1 MVSFFSVKNIN
12 KVARLNKLLGFRRSL
27 VASLVLLIAVCLL
40 VSNWL
45 SYNRIRTTTVTDVN
59 VESMSI
65 IRYEANKIEAWF
77 QSKANVVDQLA
88 SSYVS
93 GTYNDN
99 FENIAKLTKAT
110 GQVTDIF
117 IGFDDGRAYSTA
129 VGDAWVDGVANI
141 DKYDPRSRP
150 WYSQGKKSQ
159 TLDITDVYPDATTGN
174 DVISIIKTMG
184 DGVALADIELTILS
198 KTVKEVDFPGAITVI
213 TDDTGKVLASSTPI
227 LNVGTRLRDAGME
240 NIESNML
247 SQDEG
252 MQDYTFD
259 DVEKIAFTKTIK
271 LVNGKKWHL
280 LIGVDK
286 SIAYASLNEAL
297 TNSITSSLIMIVIAI
312 GVLLAILQV
321 LYRPIL
327 LLKEVVLDL
336 SKGNGDLTRRLPV
349 ESKDD
354 LGEISQGI
362 NTFITN
368 LQAKMFE
375 ILTSSDNIDASIE
388 RLKSEMDANSQILV
402 AHTTETEQI
411 VAAVEEM
418 SATANDVAR
427 NGNETAAFT
436 QTTNLQA
443 LKSKEV
449 VAQATA
455 TVAQL
460 VAEVEKTSN
469 NIVQMDKDT
478 LDITNV
484 LKVIGD
490 IADQT
495 NLLALNAAIEA
506 ARAGEQGR
514 GFAVV
519 ADEVRALAAR
529 TQISTAEIEQTLA
542 KLRKGSTTAMSA
554 MEVTK
559 LTCLKTA
566 DATEL
571 VATDL
576 DAIGIS
582 VNQINDLNT
591 QIATAAEE
599 QSSVTG
605 EITRNMT
612 AISEMANEL
621 AMNGE
626 TSMKQAATLA
636 NANIQLRT
644 IVGQFKLS

>member
-1 MVSFFSVKNIN
+1 M
-12 KVARLNKLLGFRRSL
+12 NKLLGFRRSL

>member
-1 MVSFFSVKNIN
+1 M
-12 KVARLNKLLGFRRSL
+12 NKLLGFRRSL

-368 LQAKMFE
+368 LQVKMFE

-554 MEVTK
+554 IEVTK

>member
-1 MVSFFSVKNIN
+1 M
-12 KVARLNKLLGFRRSL
+12 ARLNKLLGFRRSL

-368 LQAKMFE
+368 LQVKMFE

-554 MEVTK
+554 IEVTK

>member
-1 MVSFFSVKNIN
+1 M
-12 KVARLNKLLGFRRSL
+12 NKLLGFRRSL

-240 NIESNML
+240 KIESNML

>member
-368 LQAKMFE
+368 LQVKMFE

-554 MEVTK
+554 IEVTK